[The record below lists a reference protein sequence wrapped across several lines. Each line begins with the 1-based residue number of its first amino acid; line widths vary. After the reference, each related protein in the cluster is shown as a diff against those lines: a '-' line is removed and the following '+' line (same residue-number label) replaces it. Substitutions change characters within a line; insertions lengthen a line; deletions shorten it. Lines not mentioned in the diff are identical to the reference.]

1 MRTFFN
7 IVIAIIVILMG
18 FGLIRAILEGDIS
31 SNGGQSTVPSK
42 WATWDGEG
50 EPPEAYIVVT
60 TGDVARQQYATYFG
74 NIAGVAYNRTGK
86 NLSYIQI
93 TYGIYSE
100 SGAKLGSCL
109 ANENNIPAGTPWQFS
124 ALCTNLPDSAFRYRV
139 EEVSYW

>member
-1 MRTFFN
+1 MRTFLKAVG
-7 IVIAIIVILMG
+7 IVCFIGIVLIIIG
-18 FGLIRAILEGDIS
+18 GLGYENAHPES
-31 SNGGQSTVPSK
+31 VPLA